1 MDLVNEQFKHSS
13 STYVSSATIG
23 KTAGEHGYLS
33 QNLPIIPQPP
43 LPTNS
48 PPTEVSVA
56 LMHAPYISITTTISP
71 PPLQKNG
78 SIE

>member
-1 MDLVNEQFKHSS
+1 MDLVNEQSRHAS
-13 STYVSSATIG
+13 STYVSTAVMG
-23 KTAGEHGYLS
+23 KTAGEHGYLL

-48 PPTEVSVA
+48 PLIDVS
-56 LMHAPYISITTTISP
+56 LTLIYAPYTSITTTNSP

-78 SIE
+78 STK